1 MAGNARNQAAPAQAR
16 GPFTDAAPRHTV
28 ITEFD
33 IPNDVSPG
41 GDNLWSETTKDFGS
55 IRTVGMRLLTPLV
68 EKHATAASKGDPLQ
82 LAFELARRA
91 VAYVKSDVG
100 GAGGAT
106 EQFDLNEADG
116 SAAACWAQM
125 HPRIRALVMQAN
137 AMIAVPNERT
147 QEAFMASRRI
157 IVA

>member
-1 MAGNARNQAAPAQAR
+1 MAGNARSQAAPQR
-16 GPFTDAAPRHTV
+16 GPLTDSAPRHTV

-33 IPNDVSPG
+33 IPNDAGPG

-100 GAGGAT
+100 GAA
-106 EQFDLNEADG
+106 EQFDLAEQDG

>member
-1 MAGNARNQAAPAQAR
+1 MAGNTRQTQAAPQRAMA
-16 GPFTDAAPRHTV
+16 DAAPRHTV
-28 ITEFD
+28 ISEFD
-33 IPNDVSPG
+33 IPNHG
-41 GDNLWSETTKDFGS
+41 GPDGDKLWSETTQDFGS
-55 IRTVGMRLLTPLV
+55 LRIVGMRLLTPLV
-68 EKHATAASKGDPLQ
+68 EKHATAAAKGDPLQ

-100 GAGGAT
+100 GQ
-106 EQFDLNEADG
+106 EQQFDLSEADG

>member
-1 MAGNARNQAAPAQAR
+1 
-16 GPFTDAAPRHTV
+16 
-28 ITEFD
+28 
-33 IPNDVSPG
+33 
-41 GDNLWSETTKDFGS
+41 
-55 IRTVGMRLLTPLV
+55 MRLLTPLV

-100 GAGGAT
+100 GRE

>member
-1 MAGNARNQAAPAQAR
+1 MAGNARNQAPQAH
-16 GPFTDAAPRHTV
+16 GPFTDNAPRHAV

-33 IPNDVSPG
+33 IPNDTSPG
-41 GDNLWSETTKDFGS
+41 GDNLWGEATKDFGS
-55 IRTVGMRLLTPLV
+55 IRTVGMRLLSPLV

-91 VAYVKSDVG
+91 VAYVTSDVG
-100 GAGGAT
+100 GT
-106 EQFDLNEADG
+106 SQQFDLQESDG

-157 IVA
+157 IAG